1 LLTLVNL
8 RLKIET
14 LLEETTSDGRLFHA
28 SMYDA
33 IIEKM
38 FVNIP

>member
-1 LLTLVNL
+1 L

-28 SMYDA
+28 SMMRLS
-33 IIEKM
+33 KKCL
-38 FVNIP
+38 